1 MASIT
6 VMKNSLAAIIE
17 KGKAGKITPD
27 NYDSEDGA
35 LYLKE
40 KALYEA
46 FNKAMDKIPGIGSFG
61 PNAIKIAELQEK
73 KQNAKTAASFTEAD
87 QQALNLALAD
97 QQNLIGLME
106 EVATTNAQEAQNI
119 SEALRDAQLAK
130 LNPTGQPGELTY
142 TKPANLADF
151 IVRTQAINPYSRERE
166 CDIQFLEM
174 LALAGQQSET
184 LSSEVLKALK
194 ELIKQKL
201 AEL

>member
-1 MASIT
+1 MASVT
-6 VMKNSLAAIIE
+6 VMKNALTAIIE

-27 NYDSEDGA
+27 NYGEDEAA

-46 FNKAMDKIPGIGSFG
+46 FNKAMDKIPGIASFG
-61 PNAIKIAELQEK
+61 PNVIKIAELQEK
-73 KQNAKTAASFTEAD
+73 KQNAKTAASFTAED
-87 QQALNLALAD
+87 QAALDVALVD
-97 QQNLIGLME
+97 QQNLISQMDQ
-106 EVATTNAQEAQNI
+106 VAVTNAEEAQNI

-166 CDIQFLEM
+166 CDIQFLQM
-174 LALAGQQSET
+174 LALAGQQSKT
-184 LSSEVLKALK
+184 LTVEVLNALK